1 MTPMN
6 IINQYSYVLIGLGTA
21 AILYVVLRQY
31 LRLRPVYTLAVLIAV
46 IALFVT
52 GFFALRPGLSNVDSV
67 SAATATI
74 NNGHPTF
81 VEFFSNYC
89 TGCLALNP
97 VVNSLIQ
104 DIKDDFDVLQID
116 IHTSVGRELRT
127 ELGFSFT
134 PEFVLYD
141 PSGEEVWRDHVPPT
155 QAQLDLARA
164 GR

>member
-1 MTPMN
+1 MN

-21 AILYVVLRQY
+21 AVMYFVLQRY
-31 LRLRPVYTLAVLIAV
+31 LRVRPVYTLAVLV
-46 IALFVT
+46 IVIGLFVT
-52 GFFALRPGLSNVDSV
+52 GFFVLRPGLSNVDSV
-67 SAATATI
+67 ATATAI
-74 NNGHPTF
+74 ISNGRPTF

-104 DIKDDFDVLQID
+104 DIKDDFDVLKID
-116 IHTSVGRELRT
+116 IHTGVGRELRA

-141 PSGEEVWRDHVPPT
+141 PAGDEVWRDHIPPT
-155 QAQLDLARA
+155 QSQLDLARVA
-164 GR
+164 R